1 LNEKS
6 LLIAGYVFAVKPD
19 VADSKLKAVFAVI
32 VEG

>member
-6 LLIAGYVFAVKPD
+6 LLIAGYVFAVKPET
-19 VADSKLKAVFAVI
+19 ADSKLNAVLAVI